1 MRAYGRFDP
10 DTGESKSGDAQ
21 AIAALVD
28 VLRPLDQARAQ
39 ALRRAAHELRTPMT
53 SVLGFV
59 EMLAEGSVGPLSED
73 QRRVLAAV
81 DRNAHRL
88 MTLIDAFDHIPPE
101 QGRETAGGR
110 TSGSADGAD
119 GN

>member
-1 MRAYGRFDP
+1 VRAYCSFDP
-10 DTGESKSGDAQ
+10 DAGDTKSGDAG

-39 ALRRAAHELRTPMT
+39 LLRRAAHELRTPMT

-59 EMLAEGSVGPLSED
+59 EMLAEGSAGPLTED

-88 MTLIDAFDHIPPE
+88 MTLIDAFDQNQLE
-101 QGRETAGGR
+101 QRRETAGEP
-110 TSGSADGAD
+110 SDSADGAD